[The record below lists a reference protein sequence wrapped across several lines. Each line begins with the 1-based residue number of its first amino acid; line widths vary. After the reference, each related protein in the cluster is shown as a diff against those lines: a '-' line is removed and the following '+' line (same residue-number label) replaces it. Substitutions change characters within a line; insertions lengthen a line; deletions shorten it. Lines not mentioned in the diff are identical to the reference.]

1 MPVTVIFGGR
11 FACYSGC
18 ILLERIVYVGI
29 DRFAITLQ
37 LPCSRHCDGI
47 PCVGIEI
54 ILVEVGRALSR
65 VGRPLESPLAV
76 QGYDFFAIGF
86 LRRQCQCGMIRLFV
100 DADYNRILSVLNF
113 LGAGI

>member
-1 MPVTVIFGGR
+1 MNMRMKGKIRMESNKISIIVPVYKVER
-11 FACYSGC
+11 Y
-18 ILLERIVYVGI
+18 LER
-29 DRFAITLQ
+29 
-37 LPCSRHCDGI
+37 
-47 PCVGIEI
+47 CVNSLINQTYKNIEI

-100 DADYNRILSVLNF
+100 DADYNRILPVRNF